1 MKAKWNGNPKS
12 LMRTVVIVSI
22 LVASILMPLGAL
34 EQTAYQEGF
43 AIGSSQASDIQQNVA
58 TMKST

>member
-12 LMRTVVIVSI
+12 LMRIVVIVSI

-34 EQTAYQEGF
+34 
-43 AIGSSQASDIQQNVA
+43 
-58 TMKST
+58 